1 MRPSSDRNSKRWSRR
16 YSAALRSQ
24 LALDGKRSLLP
35 ARTLGREAVA
45 ADLDSLDVART
56 HARTLRA
63 LPKPSAALMGG
74 RNGTERFVTSF
85 LVEAIAPIAKAHHA
99 AMRRELG
106 RGSTSRAALGE
117 SKRHYATLLKSSQ
130 RMQEQLRR
138 LSHEILY
145 AHEEERKKISRELH
159 DEIGQALS
167 AINVRLATLKL
178 EAAANTTGLKH
189 KITSTQRLVERSM
202 QTVHRFALELRPTVL
217 DDLGLVPALR
227 AYLNGFAKRSRLP
240 VRFSTAAVRY
250 PLDGDARTALYRVAQ
265 EALANVSK
273 HAQASLV
280 TVTLRRMRG
289 ELRMEV
295 HDNGRSFDV
304 ERVFSVRRR
313 IRRLGFLG
321 MRERLEMVGGT
332 FAVKSAPDHGTTIVA
347 QVPLGDR
354 SKQSPP
360 A

>member
-1 MRPSSDRNSKRWSRR
+1 MGSSSRSNSKRWSRR

-35 ARTLGREAVA
+35 ARDLGREAVA
-45 ADLDSLDVART
+45 AGLDPLDVARM
-56 HARTLRA
+56 HARTLQA
-63 LPKPSAALMGG
+63 LPQSPVPLTG
-74 RNGTERFVTSF
+74 RNGRDRFAASF

-106 RGSTSRAALGE
+106 RGIASRVALRKGE
-117 SKRHYATLLKSSQ
+117 QHYATLLKASD
-130 RMQEQLRR
+130 RMQQQLRR
-138 LSHEILY
+138 LSHEILF
-145 AHEEERKKISRELH
+145 AQEEERKKISRELH

-178 EAAANTTGLKH
+178 EAAANTQGLKR

-227 AYLNGFAKRSRLP
+227 AYLKVFAKRSRLP
-240 VRFSTAAVRY
+240 VRFLTAAARY
-250 PLDGDARTALYRVAQ
+250 PLDGGSRTVLFRVAQ

-280 TVTLRRMRG
+280 TVNLRRVG
-289 ELRMEV
+289 DVLRMEV

-304 ERVFSVRRR
+304 ERVFSVRRKL
-313 IRRLGFLG
+313 RRLGLLG

-332 FAVKSAPDHGTTIVA
+332 FAVLSEPDWGTTIVA
-347 QVPLGDR
+347 QVPFGDR
-354 SKQSPP
+354 CGKSPD